1 MLNFDAWSVAFVDA
15 LALHLLLAVQLLPV
29 ILSPSRNTGFLKPT
43 QTHTHT
49 HTHTSESGEQLSDEE
64 RASWAAAIAQ
74 SVAHLLIV
82 SMELCSLRIFV

>member
-49 HTHTSESGEQLSDEE
+49 HTSESGEQLSGEE

-82 SMELCSLRIFV
+82 SMELGSLRIFV

>member
-49 HTHTSESGEQLSDEE
+49 HTSESGEQLSGEE